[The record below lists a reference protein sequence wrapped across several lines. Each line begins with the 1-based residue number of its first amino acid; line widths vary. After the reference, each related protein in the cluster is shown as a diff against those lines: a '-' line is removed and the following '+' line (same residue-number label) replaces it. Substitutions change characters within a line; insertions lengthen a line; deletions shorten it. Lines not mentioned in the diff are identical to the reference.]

1 MHIAVPEFYYIPT
14 GMKYDKVQILEEAQ
28 MAIIRYQYN
37 DHFVYFHLAAN
48 EKNYHKVIGKIKKK
62 FK

>member
-1 MHIAVPEFYYIPT
+1 MPEFYYIPT

-48 EKNYHKVIGKIKKK
+48 EKEL
-62 FK
+62 